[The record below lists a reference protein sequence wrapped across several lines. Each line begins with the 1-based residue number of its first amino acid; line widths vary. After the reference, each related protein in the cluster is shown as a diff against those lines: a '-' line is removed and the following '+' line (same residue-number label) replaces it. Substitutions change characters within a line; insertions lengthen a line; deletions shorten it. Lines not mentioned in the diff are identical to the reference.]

1 MNIYDKAVSIVKKLV
16 DKGYIS
22 YFAGGW
28 VRDHV
33 MGHDSNDIDIA
44 TNASPEEILNL
55 FPKTLQVGIAFG
67 VVIVVIDEHQ
77 FEVATFRKDIDY
89 TDGRKPES
97 VEYCCPRED
106 ALRRDFTIN
115 GLFYDPIKHEIFD
128 FVEGVR
134 DIKKGIIQTIGS
146 PHERFVEDRL
156 RMLRA
161 FRFASRFK
169 FHVEPET
176 QQAIFENS
184 ETLFP
189 SVSMER
195 IWQEF
200 SKMAKSPQFDTALIE
215 MHRLNLLP
223 VIFPELKN
231 VHLNDIKQR
240 VLYFKYFPKNT
251 PTILYLAQL
260 FPDNTHHQIRD
271 LCRYLH
277 TSKREIN
284 YVDTYFIAKGLVE
297 KESKISNHFD
307 TTDWVRYFARNDA
320 ILCLQ
325 SVTANYNEE
334 ERNVFLK
341 KHKQRIQDLNPHI
354 DRIVTKKPLVGG
366 KLLLSMGFKGGEKL
380 GGLIDDAERY
390 AITND
395 IHETDL
401 VLEHLKT
408 TTLWQELS
416 P

>member
-16 DKGYIS
+16 ENGYTA

-44 TNASPEEILNL
+44 TNASPNEILNL

-67 VVIVVIDEHQ
+67 VVIVIIDSHQ

-89 TDGRKPES
+89 SDGRKPES
-97 VEYCCPRED
+97 VEYCNPKED

-115 GLFYDPIKHEIFD
+115 GLFYDPLNHEIFD
-128 FVEGVR
+128 FVNGVKDIKEGV
-134 DIKKGIIQTIGS
+134 IQTIGS

-156 RMLRA
+156 RMVRA
-161 FRFASRFK
+161 FRFAARFG
-169 FHVEPET
+169 FFIDSET
-176 QQAIFENS
+176 QQAIFENA

-200 SKMAKSPQFDTALIE
+200 NKMAKSPRFDAAIIE

-223 VIFPELKN
+223 IIFPQLKGS
-231 VHLNDIKQR
+231 HLNDIKKC
-240 VLYFKYFPKNT
+240 VLYFQHFPENT

-260 FPDNTHHQIRD
+260 FPDATNNDIRN

-277 TSKREIN
+277 TSRRDIN
-284 YVDTYFIAKGLVE
+284 YVDTYFTAKDLIAKE
-297 KESKISNHFD
+297 DKENGKFD
-307 TTDWVRYFARNDA
+307 ATSWVRYFARNDA
-320 ILCLQ
+320 ILCLEA
-325 SVTANYNEE
+325 VTANYEE
-334 ERNVFLK
+334 AKRNTFLK
-341 KHKQRIQDLNPHI
+341 QHKQRIQDLYPHI
-354 DRIVTKKPLVGG
+354 NRIVTKKPLVSG
-366 KLLLSMGFKGGEKL
+366 KLLLDMGFKAGEKIGDL
-380 GGLIDDAERY
+380 LDIAEKY
-390 AITND
+390 AINND
-395 IHETDL
+395 IHETKS

-408 TTLWQELS
+408 TKLWQELS
-416 P
+416 S